1 MVEQTDAEV
10 QAETPGLP
18 YVAVLDVTP
27 MLADPKNARLNFDV
41 HLKMGPKAIVL
52 LAYATG
58 GTPGTLNPH
67 IRECVGKGIP
77 VFLLSKNY
85 ARDTGIQGTTY
96 GVQTEAIQAGATPIK
111 DVNVNRVLDVVSAI
125 QKAASR
131 GLTGEQLDRAIIDQ
145 FGTDAPRP
153 AR

>member
-1 MVEQTDAEV
+1 MAEQTDAKA
-10 QAETPGLP
+10 QAETSGLP
-18 YVAVLDVTP
+18 YVAVLDVNP
-27 MLADPKNARLNFDV
+27 MLAEPATARLNFDA

-67 IRECVGKGIP
+67 IRECVEKGIP

-85 ARDTGIQGTTY
+85 ARQTGIQGATY

-111 DVNVNRVLDVVSAI
+111 DVNANRVLDVVSAI
-125 QKAASR
+125 QKAATR
-131 GLTGEQLDRAIIDQ
+131 GLTGDRLDRAIIDQ